1 MVELLAVDL
10 PGRRIIF
17 DHLFLRSPIV
27 SRENWK
33 FFGVKEVPDSFFFF
47 LNLIKSFFDELS
59 GKGIR
64 GYLSSISR
72 VFYPRLT
79 RLVDAQVNLD
89 YWKEFGFFSNL
100 IKN

>member
-10 PGRRIIF
+10 RGRRIIF
-17 DHLFLRSPIV
+17 DHLFLRSRLLVGKIGNSSALKKFPIL
-27 SRENWK
+27 
-33 FFGVKEVPDSFFFF
+33 FF
-47 LNLIKSFFDELS
+47 LNLIKSFFDKLS